1 MSGRITL
8 YQGRKCN
15 TVVENVVKV
24 ENATSKQ
31 KMLHRGG
38 KCNFKILNVIKLEN
52 PTSMCII
59 QCKEKYIIVR
69 TKYRGD

>member
-1 MSGRITL
+1 
-8 YQGRKCN
+8 
-15 TVVENVVKV
+15 
-24 ENATSKQ
+24 
-31 KMLHRGG
+31 MLHRGG

-69 TKYRGD
+69 TKYRGENNRRWPELIQSETDELELKI